1 METGFRLAVGLVA
14 MLLMTPAQSMVQR
27 EVAFAS
33 ELDDGTALYREEHL
47 VRWVEGRAEE
57 RLVMYRCLD
66 GSAFA
71 RKRVRYADDALAPSF
86 LLEDARSG
94 YREGAERIAEGLRVA
109 WTGPGEG
116 ESAAVVD
123 ARALVADAGFDEWV
137 RSSWEPLAAGE
148 TRSLDFLVPSRLRT
162 YRFDVEAIDTDDPGL
177 RAFQLRLG
185 GWFGRLLPSIEVA
198 YDADTRRLVRF
209 EGLSNLRDDA
219 GDAQM
224 KVRIDFPEPPSPS
237 DTATFDRAL
246 SEPLMGCPVL
256 PA

>member
-1 METGFRLAVGLVA
+1 MRIGLRSAVGLVA
-14 MLLMTPAQSMVQR
+14 MALMTPAQAMVQR

-47 VRWVEGRAEE
+47 VRLADGRAEE

-71 RKRVRYADDALAPSF
+71 RKRVRYAQDPFAPSF

-94 YREGAERIAEGLRVA
+94 YREGAERTAEGLRVA

-116 ESAAVVD
+116 ESAAMVE
-123 ARALVADAGFDEWV
+123 ASALVADAGFDEWL
-137 RSSWEPLAAGE
+137 RSAWEPLAAGE

-162 YRFDVEAIDTDDPGL
+162 YRFDVVAIATDDPAL
-177 RAFQLRLG
+177 RAFKLRLG
-185 GWFGRLLPSIEVA
+185 GWFGRWLPSIEVA

-246 SEPLMGCPVL
+246 GEPLRDCPVL

>member
-1 METGFRLAVGLVA
+1 LGAGLVA
-14 MLLMTPAQSMVQR
+14 MALMTPAHAIVQR
-27 EVAFAS
+27 ELAIAS
-33 ELDDGTALYREEHL
+33 GLENGAALYREEHL
-47 VRWVEGRAEE
+47 VRLADGRAEE

-71 RKRVRYADDALAPSF
+71 RKRVRYANDPFAPSF

-94 YREGAERIAEGLRVA
+94 YREGAERTADGLRVA
-109 WTGPGEG
+109 WTGPGED

-123 ARALVADAGFDEWV
+123 AGALVADAGFDEWV
-137 RSSWEPLAAGE
+137 RSAWEPLAAGE

-162 YRFDVEAIDTDDPGL
+162 YRFEVEAIAIDDPEL
-177 RAFQLRLG
+177 RAFKLRLG
-185 GWFGRLLPSIEVA
+185 GWFGRLLPSIKVA
-198 YDADTRRLVRF
+198 YEADSRRLVRF

-246 SEPLMGCPVL
+246 SEPLLGCPVL